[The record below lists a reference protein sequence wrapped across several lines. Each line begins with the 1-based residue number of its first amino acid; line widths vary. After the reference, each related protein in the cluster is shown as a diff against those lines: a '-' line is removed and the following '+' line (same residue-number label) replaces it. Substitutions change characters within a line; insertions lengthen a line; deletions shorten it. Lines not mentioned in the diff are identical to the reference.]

1 MFIREG
7 RNHCD
12 INNMPFSCVIGILLV
27 YCCVR
32 NPLQA

>member
-1 MFIREG
+1 MFFREG

-27 YCCVR
+27 YCRVR